1 MIILFIMDKLIN
13 MNISMDMEFYNIKM
27 GLCFKV
33 IGKIIKLVEK
43 VNFKWIMMTYM
54 KEILQTINLMALE
67 SMLSA
72 KMKLDMKVNGKII
85 YKMDREKKYGKMV
98 LSLMVNLLMDRKM
111 VMVNSNGLIKINI
124 KENG

>member
-1 MIILFIMDKLIN
+1 MDKLIN
-13 MNISMDMEFYNIKM
+13 MNISMDTGFYNIKM
-27 GLCFKV
+27 ELCFKV